1 MEENIFTSIKKIF
14 KFEKNTI
21 NENDY
26 YKSNIIFTSEIK
38 DLKDEIN
45 QIQNQL
51 LKFIE
56 NLLEVQIEN
65 FSYIYWDDWKTWI
78 CFDSV
83 KNLKKDI
90 YMSLLWKDDYVFLW
104 DKFVFLFD

>member
-14 KFEKNTI
+14 KFEKKSI

-56 NLLEVQIEN
+56 NLLEIKIES
-65 FSYIYWDDWKTWI
+65 FSYIYWDDWKTGI
-78 CFDSV
+78 CLDSV

-90 YMSLLWKDDYVFLW
+90 YSSLLWKDDYVFLW
-104 DKFVFLFD
+104 EKFVFLFD